1 MIKYMN
7 IVGAKARR
15 AFEKKVNTIIKNK
28 VLSKYAELLG
38 KEKKLI
44 LKHEN
49 QVLKK
54 ELDNA
59 TEEIK
64 QKSLKKD
71 YLEKGIKDNNDILDD
86 DLTIIGIGK

>member
-1 MIKYMN
+1 MMLTIPQK
-7 IVGAKARR
+7 
-15 AFEKKVNTIIKNK
+15 NTNQRFSFWLNG
-28 VLSKYAELLG
+28 V
-38 KEKKLI
+38 KKLI
-44 LKHEN
+44 LKHQN

-59 TEEIK
+59 TDEIK
-64 QKSLKKD
+64 QKSFKKD